1 MIKFQCECGR
11 KIAAPDQWLG
21 KRVKCPQCGRPVLVQ
36 ESPAIAPVIKPEPVV
51 VPPPAVEH
59 EHGFESD
66 SASESASG
74 PYSESESHGGSQS
87 EVESE
92 GHTDRDLSED
102 HGFDLNSARASSHP
116 DSPFA
121 HAPDR
126 EDYSGPAAEP
136 EMRFFVPPAAAI
148 QSARPMVIPTPAQ
161 QDYYE
166 NEESWGRRPRNFGIA
181 ALILGLVGAG
191 IFFIPTISDFS
202 ISQYSIE
209 VAGVGALLALIG
221 LITSLRQDK
230 AGISWPVVALFIC
243 VVAGGLHWL
252 MPLITGETVAP
263 IRPASKPQVADNSE
277 AALEKQR
284 RLYLSVD
291 SVRVAKSG
299 LASDVEYKLTNRG
312 PKPIAGISGSLQV
325 YDSEH
330 KPVGGLTLSFD
341 FTKSPLAVG
350 ASVTGKSTWSMDPRV
365 LDAMNDAHSIFDYR
379 AEWVDF
385 GNGTAEHFYH

>member
-36 ESPAIAPVIKPEPVV
+36 ESQATAPVVKPEPVV
-51 VPPPAVEH
+51 VPPPTVER
-59 EHGFESD
+59 EHGFES
-66 SASESASG
+66 ETASG
-74 PYSESESHGGSQS
+74 SQSGSYSESEPHGGS
-87 EVESE
+87 ESE
-92 GHTDRDLSED
+92 AGSEDQTDHDLSGRHE
-102 HGFDLNSARASSHP
+102 FDQHSAPVASPS
-116 DSPFA
+116 DSAFA
-121 HAPDR
+121 HGPEPEND
-126 EDYSGPAAEP
+126 SGPVAEP

-148 QSARPMVIPTPAQ
+148 QSAKPMAIPTPAQ

-181 ALILGLVGAG
+181 SLIFGLVGAG

-209 VAGVGALLALIG
+209 VAGVGVLLAIIG

-230 AGISWPVVALFIC
+230 AAISWPVISLFIC

-252 MPLITGETVAP
+252 MPLVTGQTAAP
-263 IRPASKPQVADNSE
+263 IRPASKPQVDDNKE
-277 AALEKQR
+277 AALETQR

-291 SVRVAKSG
+291 SVRIAKSG

-312 PKPIAGISGSLQV
+312 SRPIAGISGSLQV
-325 YDSEH
+325 YDPEH
-330 KPVGGLTLSFD
+330 KPVGGLALSFD

-350 ASVTGKSTWSMDPRV
+350 ASVTGRSTWSLDPRV
-365 LDAMNDAHSIFDYR
+365 QDAMNDAHSIFDYR
-379 AEWVDF
+379 AERVDF
-385 GNGTAEHFYH
+385 GDGTVQHFYP